1 MVDWAKTGKIFDI
14 KRFATED
21 GPGIRTLVFLKG
33 CPLRC
38 QWCGNPESQVYKDQV
53 MYFQAKCVGCGRCA
67 VSCPVGAIS
76 SHDKFGLII
85 DPEKCTACGTCV
97 DVCYY
102 GAREM
107 IGQLISVRELV
118 NQVTKDR
125 AYYDSSGG
133 GVTLS
138 GGEPFFQ
145 PAFALEV
152 LKACRSQ
159 GIHTAV
165 ETCGHT
171 TWENLKAALPYLD
184 LIMYDV
190 KHWDD
195 KAHERGTGVSNKL
208 IKENLQKLAEVFPNI
223 VVRVPFIPGFNSSER
238 DQVGIYQFVRDLQG
252 VKRIE
257 VLPYHRLGLNKHLG
271 LGQDYELE
279 HLEPVQKRDLAH
291 LVELGRQHGVKVAIG
306 GE

>member
-1 MVDWAKTGKIFDI
+1 MSPGITWGHPQNKLIEAISLVDWAKTGKIFDI

-165 ETCGHT
+165 ETCGPLCHRILGMST
-171 TWENLKAALPYLD
+171 NEFILHFRFFAK
-184 LIMYDV
+184 
-190 KHWDD
+190 
-195 KAHERGTGVSNKL
+195 VSRP
-208 IKENLQKLAEVFPNI
+208 EDSHLQPLAE
-223 VVRVPFIPGFNSSER
+223 
-238 DQVGIYQFVRDLQG
+238 
-252 VKRIE
+252 
-257 VLPYHRLGLNKHLG
+257 PYVTLSRHTAPII
-271 LGQDYELE
+271 Q
-279 HLEPVQKRDLAH
+279 PLA
-291 LVELGRQHGVKVAIG
+291 
-306 GE
+306 

>member
-1 MVDWAKTGKIFDI
+1 MSPGITWGHPQNKLIEAISLVDWAKTGKIFDI

-125 AYYDSSGG
+125 AYYDSSGAG
-133 GVTLS
+133 DSERRGAL
-138 GGEPFFQ
+138 F
-145 PAFALEV
+145 PASI
-152 LKACRSQ
+152 CPGSPQ
-159 GIHTAV
+159 
-165 ETCGHT
+165 
-171 TWENLKAALPYLD
+171 
-184 LIMYDV
+184 
-190 KHWDD
+190 
-195 KAHERGTGVSNKL
+195 S
-208 IKENLQKLAEVFPNI
+208 LQKPRHSYRCGNM
-223 VVRVPFIPGFNSSER
+223 R
-238 DQVGIYQFVRDLQG
+238 
-252 VKRIE
+252 
-257 VLPYHRLGLNKHLG
+257 PY
-271 LGQDYELE
+271 DM
-279 HLEPVQKRDLAH
+279 
-291 LVELGRQHGVKVAIG
+291 
-306 GE
+306 GES